1 MKEITLRIPD
11 KKFNFFIELMRHLG
25 FEIAE
30 ESVISEKHKTIVR
43 ERIKTSKP
51 EKMIPLKEARRQLSL
66 RGKK

>member
-1 MKEITLRIPD
+1 
-11 KKFNFFIELMRHLG
+11 MRHLG